1 MAVGK
6 GSMARASRAAA
17 KEKEPVK
24 EVKAAAE
31 DVAVP
36 VAGKT
41 TGKKAPGRKLAAK
54 KKPAAKKETA
64 VSGSV
69 GIGQEM
75 PVYYY

>member
-24 EVKAAAE
+24 DVKVAEEQEVKGEAG
-31 DVAVP
+31 AV
-36 VAGKT
+36 K
-41 TGKKAPGRKLAAK
+41 KKAPGRKPAAK
-54 KKPAAKKETA
+54 KKPVPKKEA
-64 VSGSV
+64 EGSKTV

-75 PVYYY
+75 PVHYY

>member
-24 EVKAAAE
+24 DVKAAE
-31 DVAVP
+31 EQE
-36 VAGKT
+36 GKE
-41 TGKKAPGRKLAAK
+41 GPGSVKKKAPGRKPAAK
-54 KKPAAKKETA
+54 KKPVQKKETGD
-64 VSGSV
+64 SKTV